1 VFHSDAEKLPE
12 NLMRNE
18 RSMSA
23 GRAALPSSEGNLAS
37 QEFPAHWISAKQEEH
52 HRIFR
57 LTWLSVNL
65 LLVAAI
71 IVAIYSAIWEYS
83 TRKYL
88 KGFSDAIIP
97 AAAPPEQKI
106 QAILDWMA
114 KGPARAEA
122 GPSADRPDRDPSD
135 TLNYNSLLQVC
146 GTATNAFINLADSS
160 DLAARRLLL
169 LDANRAAK
177 HVDAEVFV
185 NGRWIVVDPVFR
197 TILRGADG
205 GLLTRDDLAHPA
217 IFRVATQKISK
228 YDPDYTF
235 ERTSHVRLAR
245 LPVVGAP
252 MRGALDFFLP
262 GWEDSMMV
270 SLLLERESL
279 ATMVA
284 MIVAVLLLALL
295 RVSLRWYGEKRLG
308 IQSVRVRTQLRRACL
323 AFLDT
328 KS

>member
-1 VFHSDAEKLPE
+1 MRHERAISVDRGAISSPQSPRRGASDWVITQ
-12 NLMRNE
+12 
-18 RSMSA
+18 
-23 GRAALPSSEGNLAS
+23 SSER
-37 QEFPAHWISAKQEEH
+37 
-52 HRIFR
+52 HRIFGIAWYS
-57 LTWLSVNL
+57 TNL
-65 LLVAAI
+65 VLLVAILAA
-71 IVAIYSAIWEYS
+71 VYSAMWEYS

-97 AAAPPEQKI
+97 ASAAPEQKI

-114 KGPARAEA
+114 KGPARSAA
-122 GPSADRPDRDPSD
+122 GPSPTSPDRDPSD
-135 TLNYNSLLQVC
+135 TLNYNALLQVC

-160 DLAARRLLL
+160 NLAARRLLL
-169 LDANRAAK
+169 LDQNRSTK

-205 GLLTRDDLAHPA
+205 EFLTRNDLQNPQTFS
-217 IFRVATQKISK
+217 IATQKVVR
-228 YDPDYTF
+228 YDPDYSF

-245 LPVVGAP
+245 LPMIGGPIRRILNYV
-252 MRGALDFFLP
+252 LP
-262 GWEDSMMV
+262 GWEDSTAV

-279 ATMVA
+279 AAMVA
-284 MIVAVLLLALL
+284 VIMFVFVLMLM

-308 IQSVRVRTQLRRACL
+308 IHSVRIRSQLRRACH

-328 KS
+328 AS